1 MKEVFNFQ
9 IIIKLIYLFLLS
21 IKSSVLKVVH
31 IIEALGGGVYTYFR
45 DLSTFFG
52 DDEINKK
59 IETTIIY
66 SSNRKEIDPQKI
78 NSEFSNGVNLIH
90 INMVREFSPLQDLK
104 SVYELRKELKR
115 INPDVIHLHSSKA
128 GVLGRVAYFLLFKK
142 KKLFYSPHGFSF
154 LRTDIS
160 RSVQKLYKIIEE
172 SFQTLFGGTTIA
184 CGDTEFEIAQKFG
197 NSKLIRNGIDIN
209 DIRKYAF
216 ENENEKLTIGI
227 LGRITFQKNPE
238 HFNKIAL
245 NFPEFNFVWIGDGEL
260 KSSIT
265 APNIRVTGWLFDHEL
280 VLKELNN
287 IDIYLQTSLWEG
299 LPIALLEAMALEKPV
314 IATNIIGNKDI
325 VIHNETGFLFDEI
338 SELKPYF
345 QILSNSVNRKLFAK
359 KAFERCIDLFDKNK
373 NFEELITIYKS

>member
-45 DLSTFFG
+45 DLSTFFA

-78 NSEFSNGVNLIH
+78 KSEFSNGVNLIH

-104 SVYELRKELKR
+104 SVYELRKELKK

-160 RSVQKLYKIIEE
+160 RSVQNLYKLIEQ

-184 CGDTEFEIAQKFG
+184 CGDTEFEIAKKIG
-197 NSKLIRNGIDIN
+197 NSKLVRNGIDIN

-216 ENENEKLTIGI
+216 ENKNDKLTIGI
-227 LGRITFQKNPE
+227 LGRITYQKNPGQ
-238 HFNKIAL
+238 FNEIAL
-245 NFPEFNFVWIGDGEL
+245 RFPDLNFVWIGDGEL
-260 KSSIT
+260 NSLLT
-265 APNIRVTGWLFDHEL
+265 APNIKITGWLFDHESI
-280 VLKELNN
+280 LKELNS
-287 IDIYLQTSLWEG
+287 IDVYLQTSLWEG
-299 LPIALLEAMALEKPV
+299 LPIAVLEAMALEKPV
-314 IATNIIGNKDI
+314 IASNVIGNKDI

-338 SELKPYF
+338 VELGPYF
-345 QILSNSVNRKLFAK
+345 QTLSYSENRNLFAK
-359 KAFERCIDLFDKNK
+359 KAFERCSELFDKNK